1 MSSTIPS
8 SSGSLAA
15 ATAAGGSLVTSTGI
29 GSGLDINS
37 IVTSLTTAEGAA
49 QNNQLA
55 SQKSSLTAQVSAYG
69 TFSSALATL
78 QATLTPLEVTSS
90 FEGRTAT
97 LGDTTIATAS
107 VTADAVPAQYS
118 LGVQNLA
125 AAPSLSSV
133 ANPTLGTGTLT
144 IAVGGKSSSITIDT
158 TNNSLAGIAAA
169 INGAPNNPG
178 VTASVLTTTAGARL
192 VLSGIA
198 TGAANAITVTQSGGD
213 GGLASLTYNP
223 ASGTAVSTT
232 ALTETQAAQD
242 ANFTLNGY
250 PATSATNQVT
260 AAITGVTLNLLK
272 ASAASTTT
280 PPTYTPTTLTV
291 GNDTTGAQTSI
302 GTFVKALNGLV
313 TSIQTLTAYDP
324 STQVAGPLQGNA
336 TLQSFQNQLQKIL
349 GQVQSGNSSAI
360 NSLASLGIT
369 ANPDGSYAADST
381 KIGNAVTASVTSVA
395 ALLGGIGGI
404 ATQLNTLIN
413 QYSGPGGLLSTI
425 NQGLQSG
432 LKDNATQQTALNARL
447 STYSATITAQYNAMD
462 TAVALLKQTQT
473 FLTAQFNASSGSS
486 GSSGTGSTSSNT
498 GLGSGSLST
507 G

>member
-8 SSGSLAA
+8 SSGSLAS

-37 IVTSLTTAEGAA
+37 IVTSLTTAKGAA

-78 QATLTPLEVTSS
+78 QATLTPLLVTSS
-90 FEGRTAT
+90 FEGRTGT

-118 LGVQNLA
+118 LGVQKLA
-125 AAPSLSSV
+125 TAPSLASV

-144 IAVGGKSSSITIDT
+144 IAVGGKSSSISIDT
-158 TNNSLAGIAAA
+158 TNNSLAGIASA
-169 INGAPNNPG
+169 INSAPDNPG

-213 GGLASLTYNP
+213 GGLASLAYDP

-242 ANFTLNGY
+242 ANFTVNGY
-250 PATSATNQVT
+250 PATSPTNQVT
-260 AAITGVTLNLLK
+260 GAVTGVTLNLLK
-272 ASAASTTT
+272 TTAAG
-280 PPTYTPTTLTV
+280 TPTTLTV

-324 STQVAGPLQGNA
+324 STQIAGPLQGNA
-336 TLQSFQNQLQKIL
+336 TLQSFENQLQKIL
-349 GQVQSGNSSAI
+349 GQVQSGNPSAI

-369 ANPDGSYAADST
+369 ANPDGSFASDST

-395 ALLGGIGGI
+395 ALLGGTGGI
-404 ATQLNTLIN
+404 ATQLNTLVN

-432 LKDNATQQTALNARL
+432 LKNNATQQAALNARL
-447 STYSATITAQYNAMD
+447 STYSATVTAQYNAMD

-486 GSSGTGSTSSNT
+486 GSGSTSSNT
-498 GLGSGSLST
+498 SLGSGSLST

>member
-1 MSSTIPS
+1 
-8 SSGSLAA
+8 
-15 ATAAGGSLVTSTGI
+15 
-29 GSGLDINS
+29 
-37 IVTSLTTAEGAA
+37 
-49 QNNQLA
+49 
-55 SQKSSLTAQVSAYG
+55 
-69 TFSSALATL
+69 
-78 QATLTPLEVTSS
+78 
-90 FEGRTAT
+90 
-97 LGDTTIATAS
+97 
-107 VTADAVPAQYS
+107 
-118 LGVQNLA
+118 
-125 AAPSLSSV
+125 
-133 ANPTLGTGTLT
+133 
-144 IAVGGKSSSITIDT
+144 
-158 TNNSLAGIAAA
+158 
-169 INGAPNNPG
+169 
-178 VTASVLTTTAGARL
+178 
-192 VLSGIA
+192 
-198 TGAANAITVTQSGGD
+198 
-213 GGLASLTYNP
+213 
-223 ASGTAVSTT
+223 
-232 ALTETQAAQD
+232 
-242 ANFTLNGY
+242 
-250 PATSATNQVT
+250 
-260 AAITGVTLNLLK
+260 
-272 ASAASTTT
+272 
-280 PPTYTPTTLTV
+280 
-291 GNDTTGAQTSI
+291 
-302 GTFVKALNGLV
+302 
-313 TSIQTLTAYDP
+313 
-324 STQVAGPLQGNA
+324 LQGNA

-349 GQVQSGNSSAI
+349 GQVQSGNSSAV

>member
-1 MSSTIPS
+1 MSSTIPTS
-8 SSGSLAA
+8 SSSLAA
-15 ATAAGGSLVTSTGI
+15 ATASGGSLVTSTGI

-37 IVTSLTTAEGAA
+37 IVSSLTTAEGAA

-55 SQKSSLTAQVSAYG
+55 SQKSALNAQVSAYG
-69 TFSSALATL
+69 TFSSSLETL

-90 FEGRTAT
+90 FEGRTAA

-107 VTADAVPAQYS
+107 ATSDAIPGQYS
-118 LGVQNLA
+118 FAVQNLA
-125 AAPSLSSV
+125 TAPSLSSP

-144 IAVGGKSSSITIDT
+144 IAVGGKSSSISIDA
-158 TNNSLAGIAAA
+158 TNNTLAGIASA
-169 INGAPNNPG
+169 INSAPDNPG
-178 VTASVLTTTAGARL
+178 VTATVLTTTAGARL
-192 VLSGIA
+192 VISGVA

-213 GGLASLTYNP
+213 GGLASLVYNP
-223 ASGTAVSTT
+223 SSGTTASTT

-250 PATSATNQVT
+250 PATSAGNQVT
-260 AAITGVTLNLLK
+260 GAITGVTLNLLK
-272 ASAASTTT
+272 ATAAG
-280 PPTYTPTTLTV
+280 PTTLTV

-302 GTFVKALNGLV
+302 GTFVKALNGLI

-324 STQVAGPLQGNA
+324 STQIAGPLQGNA

-349 GQVQSGNSSAI
+349 GQVQAGAESAV

-369 ANPDGSYAADST
+369 ANADGSYAADST
-381 KIGNAVTASVTSVA
+381 KIGNAVTASVTSVT
-395 ALLGGIGGI
+395 ALLGGTGGV
-404 ATQLNTLIN
+404 ATQLNTLIS
-413 QYSGPGGLLSTI
+413 QYVGPGGLLSTI
-425 NQGLQSG
+425 NQGLQTG
-432 LKDNATQQTALNARL
+432 LKTNATQQAALNARL

-473 FLTAQFNASSGSS
+473 FLTAQFNAGS
-486 GSSGTGSTSSNT
+486 TTANSTSSNSS
-498 GLGSGSLST
+498 LGSGTLST